1 MLLRVLLGRFVTF
14 LCFNI
19 PNFLNQDVGS
29 GSRSVGVSGP
39 DVLTSENF
47 LMKKSLVAL
56 AVLAAS
62 GAAMAQSSVT
72 LYGVLD
78 GYVGS
83 TSTEN
88 ANNKPVASLTQT
100 VMSSGSVNGTRW
112 GMKGSEDL
120 GGGLSAIFD
129 LQSGFNID
137 TGGAGQSGLLFG
149 RQAMVGFQGGFGKV
163 ILGRVILPFYDN
175 EGMNDAMLNSSLSA
189 QSNVMRT
196 ANNWPVAVFDKSP
209 VAGYALRADN
219 AVRYDTPSVNGF
231 VGAFSYALNEK
242 TQSIAP
248 QGNGNGGEIVSAS
261 LVYAAGP
268 ISGVVAYQS
277 EKPYQPAGVGVNV
290 GTVAAPSAYTG
301 TDASDR
307 SFLRVSGQYDL
318 GTIVVKAGFGR
329 ADHVDFIA
337 AAKTNEYQFGLD
349 YKASAAL
356 TLTGGVAS
364 SKDDSIGAAP
374 EVKRTA
380 FTLGGKYV
388 VSKRTFLYGGYE
400 SGKQELAGSPDAK
413 ESIFGLGVQHRF

>member
-1 MLLRVLLGRFVTF
+1 
-14 LCFNI
+14 
-19 PNFLNQDVGS
+19 
-29 GSRSVGVSGP
+29 
-39 DVLTSENF
+39 
-47 LMKKSLVAL
+47 MKKSLVAL

-88 ANNKPVASLTQT
+88 ANNKPVASLSQT

-129 LQSGFNID
+129 LQSGFGID
-137 TGGAGQSGLLFG
+137 AGNAQQGGLLFG
-149 RQAMVGFQGGFGKV
+149 RQAMVGFQGGFGTV
-163 ILGRVILPFYDN
+163 RLGRVILPFYDN

-196 ANNWPVAVFDKSP
+196 ANNWPVAVFDKSSL
-209 VAGYALRADN
+209 AGYALRANN
-219 AVRYDTPSVNGF
+219 AVRYDTANINGF

-261 LVYAAGP
+261 VVYSAGP

-277 EKPYQPAGVGVNV
+277 EKPYQPNGVGALDST
-290 GTVAAPSAYTG
+290 GAKTAYFG

-349 YKASAAL
+349 YKASSAL

-388 VSKRTFLYGGYE
+388 MSKRTFLYGGYE

-413 ESIFGLGVQHRF
+413 ESILGLGVQHRF